1 VDLPAVAAA
10 ALAPAS
16 GVVVDVGCGPGVYGA
31 RLAGLRPDLRV
42 AGVDLSAGMRPAV
55 VADAVRLPFAT
66 GAAGAALAM
75 HMLYHVPDVPA
86 AVAELRRV
94 TAPGGVVVV
103 STNGRDDKPELG
115 RLVRDVAAGPGGAG
129 APFVSP
135 SEAFTAEDGDV
146 LAQRFGDVRRQVFD
160 RVVEVPEAA
169 GGRVRRQ
176 PAGVV
181 RGGAAARAG
190 LGGVRGGGPRAGGR
204 ARGGGGGLPGV
215 DARGRLH
222 VPVSDGGELPP

>member
-75 HMLYHVPDVPA
+75 HALYHVPDVPA

-94 TAPGGVVVV
+94 VAPGGVVVV

-160 RVVEVPEAA
+160 RVVEVPEA
-169 GGRVRRQ
+169 Q
-176 PAGVV
+176 PVV
-181 RGGAAARAG
+181 AYVDSLRAWYEAALPPG
-190 LGGVRGGGPRAGGR
+190 LGWEEFVAAVRERVTGLVAEAGAFR
-204 ARGGGGGLPGV
+204 
-215 DARGRLH
+215 
-222 VPVSDGGELPP
+222 VSTRVAVFTCR